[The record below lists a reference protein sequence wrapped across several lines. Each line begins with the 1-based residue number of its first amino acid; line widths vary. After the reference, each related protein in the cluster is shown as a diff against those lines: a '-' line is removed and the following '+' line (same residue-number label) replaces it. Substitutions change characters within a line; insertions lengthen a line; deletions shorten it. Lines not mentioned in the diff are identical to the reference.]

1 MFFFIFR
8 RTLRRAVATAV
19 VGSLSCVSTLVS
31 AANDFAVTPAQLQS
45 LGVTLQRLAQPADI
59 RGQAY
64 PAKVVLPPANEQIVS
79 APIAGLVEQLLV
91 SENDVVKR
99 GQPLLRL
106 TSPDLGELQ
115 LKLLEA
121 TSKSRLA
128 QKAVLRERQLL
139 AEGIIPERRVQE
151 AEALAEE
158 TRARVMQSEAALRLV
173 GVDAEG
179 IKKIAAGA
187 ALQAGLTVYAKTA
200 GTVLTLTVKP
210 GQRVAPADALLRL
223 ANTSELW
230 LDIQVPADRSAQ
242 LLVKGGQIAVVGREA
257 SASPMSV
264 SPMVS
269 DSQTIIL
276 RAKVSKGVSLVRSGE
291 YVQVQVPFL
300 AGAAGA
306 SAGQSWPVPVQSVVR
321 QDDKAYVFVR
331 TATGF
336 TAQEVTVVNSAGQSV
351 QVQGALKPGQEIATG
366 AVIALK
372 AAWLGKRGG

>member
-1 MFFFIFR
+1 MFFSFSQ
-8 RTLRRAVATAV
+8 RAGRHVVATAV
-19 VGSLSCVSTLVS
+19 VGSLTCISTLAS

-45 LGVTLQRLAQPADI
+45 LGVALQRLEQPSDI
-59 RGQAY
+59 KGQAY

-79 APIAGLVEQLLV
+79 APIAGLVEQILV
-91 SENDVVKR
+91 GENDVVKR

-106 TSPDLGELQ
+106 TSPELGELQ

-128 QKAVLRERQLL
+128 QKTVLRERQLL

-173 GVDAEG
+173 GMDSESV
-179 IKKIAAGA
+179 KKIATGA
-187 ALQAGLTVYAKTA
+187 ALQAGVTVYAKTA
-200 GTVLTLTVKP
+200 GTVLTLNAKT

-223 ANTSELW
+223 ANTSVLW
-230 LDIQVPADRSAQ
+230 LDVQVPADRSAQ
-242 LLVKGGQIAVVGREA
+242 LLVKGGQITVVGREA
-257 SASPMSV
+257 MALPMSV

-269 DSQTIIL
+269 DSQTVVL
-276 RAKVSKGVSLVRSGE
+276 RAKVSKGASLMRPGE

-300 AGAAGA
+300 AGAADA
-306 SAGQSWPVPVQSVVR
+306 SSGQSWPVPVQSVVR

-351 QVQGALKPGQEIATG
+351 QVQGPFKPGQEIATG